1 MPLLDVSDVLLD
13 PDFCDTTL
21 QCERYTASVDSN
33 GRGTKTQTLVG
44 FAGVITSDRG
54 ERLVRN
60 AVGEHATDTISII
73 TRFKL
78 RDAGTGVTAD
88 IVRWNGNRYTVVSVN
103 DYSTYGR
110 GFVETICEMI
120 PLSG

>member
-1 MPLLDVSDVLLD
+1 MPRLDVSRVLLD
-13 PDFCDTTL
+13 PRFCDSTL
-21 QCERYTASVDSN
+21 QCERYTSSVDSK
-33 GRGTKTQTLVG
+33 GRGVITPTVIG
-44 FAGVITSDRG
+44 FAGVVTSDRG
-54 ERLVRN
+54 ERLQRGV
-60 AVGEHATDTISII
+60 VGEHATDTISVI

-88 IVRWNGNRYTVVSVN
+88 IVRWNGLRFTVVSVN

-110 GFVETICEMI
+110 GFVECICEMV

>member
-1 MPLLDVSDVLLD
+1 VPRLDVSRVLLD
-13 PDFCDTTL
+13 PRFCDSTL
-21 QCERYTASVDSN
+21 QCERYTSSVDSN
-33 GRGTKTQTLVG
+33 GRGVVGQTMVG

-54 ERLVRN
+54 ERLIRLPE
-60 AVGEHATDTISII
+60 GERASDTILVI

-88 IVRWNGNRYTVVSVN
+88 IVRWNGVRFTVVTVN

-110 GFVETICEMI
+110 GFVEATCEMV

>member
-21 QCERYTASVDSN
+21 QCERYTASVDSK

-60 AVGEHATDTISII
+60 AVGEHATDTISVI

-88 IVRWNGNRYTVVSVN
+88 IVRWNGSRFTVISVN

-110 GFVETICEMI
+110 GFVEAICEMI